1 MAARKTSPVA
11 KIVELKRLIKG
22 AAILVDGGSEIYDS
36 ESPVHVALVF
46 NVQSYG
52 PHTATIYAENDRY
65 HSSAD
70 GALQAA
76 YELLEEHEI
85 EHDPEYVSELQEEYG
100 DDWNEVLT
108 ETFDGRWF
116 TMSFRD
122 FARAIR
128 GTKAEKYIDL
138 DVD

>member
-11 KIVELKRLIKG
+11 KIVELKRLLKQ
-22 AAILVDGGSEIYDS
+22 AAVLVDGEADLYDS
-36 ESPVHVALVF
+36 ESPVHVAIVF
-46 NVQSYG
+46 NVEGYG
-52 PHTATIYAENDRY
+52 PHVATIYAENNRY
-65 HSSAD
+65 HSSPDTAI
-70 GALQAA
+70 QAA
-76 YELLEEHEI
+76 YEMLEQWEI
-85 EHDPEYVSELQEEYG
+85 EKYPENVAELQEEYG
-100 DDWNEVLT
+100 DDWNEILT

-128 GTKAEKYIDL
+128 GTDAEKYIDL